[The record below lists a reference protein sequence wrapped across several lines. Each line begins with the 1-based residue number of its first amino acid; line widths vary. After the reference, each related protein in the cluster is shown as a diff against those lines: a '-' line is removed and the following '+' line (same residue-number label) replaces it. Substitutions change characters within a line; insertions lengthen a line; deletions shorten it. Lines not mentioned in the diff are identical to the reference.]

1 MVPIYT
7 SVIRSATFAAVSAL
21 AMLVGD
27 VNRETTVHIHPESEV
42 VIVGTT
48 NVNTFDCIYILEDK
62 SEPLQVVFE
71 MEDGKF
77 LFTQAELYLQNSGF
91 DCGGRGINRDF
102 QELLK
107 TEDYPRVLL
116 ELLYAEVPEKPS
128 DVIRAGLRITLA
140 GVSRDFD
147 TELICDMNPDLCI
160 YGNFVMHLS
169 DFDLEAPRKALG
181 IIQVEDRIEVRL
193 NIKLRPS

>member
-1 MVPIYT
+1 MVT
-7 SVIRSATFAAVSAL
+7 FSTFVAKTTVFAVIAAFL
-21 AMLVGD
+21 LFIGD
-27 VNRETTVHIHPESEV
+27 EDSETTVHIHPESEV
-42 VIVGTT
+42 VIAGTT
-48 NVNTFDCIYILEDK
+48 NVNSFDCSYILEDK
-62 SEPLQVVFE
+62 SDPLHVVYE
-71 MEDGKF
+71 TKDGKF
-77 LFTQAELYLQNSGF
+77 LFSKAELFLQNSGF

-107 TEDYPRVLL
+107 TEDHPRVLL

-140 GVSRDFD
+140 GVSREFE
-147 TELICDMNPDLCI
+147 TELICDMNPNLCI

-181 IIQVEDRIEVRL
+181 IIQVDDQVEVQL
-193 NIKLRPS
+193 NIKLRPY